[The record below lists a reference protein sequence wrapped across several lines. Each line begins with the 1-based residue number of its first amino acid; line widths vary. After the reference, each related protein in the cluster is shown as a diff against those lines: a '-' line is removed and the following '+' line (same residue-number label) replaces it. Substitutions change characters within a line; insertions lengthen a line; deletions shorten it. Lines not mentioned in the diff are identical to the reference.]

1 MVTLQR
7 RPTGPGTVTW
17 YKHLGTGGGRVPEL
31 QQQAVS
37 CARAT
42 CPSAVCFSGVKSA
55 SCSLGENSAC
65 VKTALTQTVA
75 HRTQQ
80 RTPPNRTGQEH
91 FDSTDLLSCFLPCLE
106 GIRQWT
112 VAVTRRD
119 ASVSAPGAQD
129 CLPTVLPNSRV
140 SLSLLLDF
148 RV

>member
-1 MVTLQR
+1 M
-7 RPTGPGTVTW
+7 
-17 YKHLGTGGGRVPEL
+17 
-31 QQQAVS
+31 
-37 CARAT
+37 
-42 CPSAVCFSGVKSA
+42 
-55 SCSLGENSAC
+55 C
-65 VKTALTQTVA
+65 VKTALTQMVA

-106 GIRQWT
+106 GIRLWT

-129 CLPTVLPNSRV
+129 CLPTVLPNSHV

-148 RV
+148 RVWKGNHMQRGTKCSLTDKKMKSQTVMF